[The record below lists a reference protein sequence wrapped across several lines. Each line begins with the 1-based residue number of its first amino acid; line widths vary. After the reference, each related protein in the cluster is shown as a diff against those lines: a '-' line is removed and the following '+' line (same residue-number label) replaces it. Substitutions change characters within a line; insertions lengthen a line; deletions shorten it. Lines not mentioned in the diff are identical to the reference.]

1 MNKLLKMTSIW
12 SHLSSAVTAYPAA
25 TIATIGTLAA
35 STLVFAGCYAS
46 EVWPEKIDER
56 RKKHL
61 ENIAGMTSG
70 HYEFR
75 KDIESFKTG
84 TSREQLSLS
93 VLSELRV
100 AQRCVDEGYARACH
114 VRKILENNRI
124 SIKSVVPGCPLMD
137 KAGASSVASF
147 VHDWYK
153 KQK

>member
-93 VLSELRV
+93 VLSEPNV
-100 AQRCVDEGYARACH
+100 ASTKDTRGPATSARSW
-114 VRKILENNRI
+114 RI
-124 SIKSVVPGCPLMD
+124 IASRSSQSSRVVP
-137 KAGASSVASF
+137 
-147 VHDWYK
+147 
-153 KQK
+153 